1 MKHSVRNSIIIFIL
15 TILIIVYLLKDNF
28 FDVTGLLVEAKLGF
42 IILAVF
48 VYILYFILDTIPFY
62 NFTREYNKEI
72 SFRYMLY
79 LNLVTKFFNGITP
92 LSTGGQPFQ
101 VLELRKKDLS
111 GANATNVIVQNYI
124 IFQIALVIWGIVA
137 IVLNKTL
144 NLFEP
149 DPALKQLCIIGY
161 VLNFLILFLLFLVSF
176 SKKINFIIIKKT
188 INLLYKL
195 KIVKHKEKQY
205 EKWDKIC
212 DDFYNNS
219 KLLFKKQKLL
229 LSGILFQLL
238 CLTLF
243 YSIPYVLSYSI
254 DCGGDFS
261 LVTSL
266 SAGAYIFLM
275 GCYIPIP
282 GATGGMEYAFLGF
295 YGNYLLGYELNALLL
310 LWRLLTYYLP
320 TIIGGIVFNIGQ
332 RKR

>member
-1 MKHSVRNSIIIFIL
+1 MKHSIRNSIIIFIL
-15 TILIIVYLLKDNF
+15 TILIIIYLLKDNF

-42 IILAVF
+42 ILLAVLIY
-48 VYILYFILDTIPFY
+48 VLYFVLDTIPFY
-62 NFTREYNKEI
+62 NFTKQYNKEI
-72 SFRYMLY
+72 TFKYMLY

-101 VLELRKKDLS
+101 VLELKKKDIS
-111 GANATNVIVQNYI
+111 GSNATNIIVQNYI

-137 IVLNKTL
+137 IILNKSL

-149 DPALKQLCIIGY
+149 DQALKNLCIIGY
-161 VLNFLILFLLFLVSF
+161 SL
-176 SKKINFIIIKKT
+176 NFIILFILFFVSYSQKVNKFL
-188 INLLYKL
+188 IRKIIDFLALI
-195 KIVKHKEKQY
+195 KIVKYKEKQY

-212 DDFYNNS
+212 EDFYINS
-219 KLLFKKQKLL
+219 KLLMKNKKLL
-229 LSGILFQLL
+229 FSGIFMQVI
-238 CLTLF
+238 CLTIF
-243 YSIPYVLSYSI
+243 YLLPYILSYSI

-261 LVTSL
+261 VVISL

-310 LWRLLTYYLP
+310 LWRILTYYLP
-320 TIIGGIVFNIGQ
+320 TIIGGIAFNIGQ